1 VRTAERR
8 VAGVKARVTDEMVT
22 TRVGVRAAITA
33 EYRTIRVL
41 LRRAVFDRLLGQRVR
56 LL

>member
-1 VRTAERR
+1 MRTAERR